1 VPIAREVLPCTA
13 SPVGKF
19 RWDLLCLF
27 LTKRHW
33 IFEFFVALSFGRA
46 LRSYSPFDWLA
57 KKPRFHEKPV
67 ERLGSFMVALPT
79 RAYVGV
85 SWGAVESYGMFST
98 GFGLVV
104 GTESTTLQ

>member
-1 VPIAREVLPCTA
+1 VVLVKTVAGVAFRGVGEAGSEPIAREVLPRTA

-19 RWDLLCLF
+19 RWDLSSLF
-27 LTKRHW
+27 STKGQW
-33 IFEFFVALSFGRA
+33 IFDFFAAWSFGRA

-67 ERLGSFMVALPT
+67 ESLGSFMVASPT

-85 SWGAVESYGMFST
+85 A
-98 GFGLVV
+98 
-104 GTESTTLQ
+104 